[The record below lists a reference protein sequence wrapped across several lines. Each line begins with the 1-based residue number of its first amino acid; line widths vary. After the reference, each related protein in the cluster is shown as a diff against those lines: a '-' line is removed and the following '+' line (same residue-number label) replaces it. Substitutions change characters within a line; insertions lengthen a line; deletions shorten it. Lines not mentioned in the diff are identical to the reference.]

1 MKRDLIEEKKAKRFT
16 TLLSKDKS
24 LKAIA
29 KRANSEVMKAE
40 VTFANPQITGAGF
53 EPEVIGSLFSGLKN
67 GQKTLPIKGKLGVYV
82 IRIDKTVKAPSAANF
97 NTERDQLL
105 SAAKGNIQGM
115 VMNGLKKK
123 AEVMDNRRFLKAGVR
138 R

>member
-97 NTERDQLL
+97 NETFKEWL
-105 SAAKGNIQGM
+105 
-115 VMNGLKKK
+115 
-123 AEVMDNRRFLKAGVR
+123 
-138 R
+138 

>member
-1 MKRDLIEEKKAKRFT
+1 
-16 TLLSKDKS
+16 
-24 LKAIA
+24 
-29 KRANSEVMKAE
+29 MKAE

-53 EPEVIGSLFSGLKN
+53 EPELVGSIFSGLKP
-67 GQKTLPIKGKLGVYV
+67 GQTTLPLNGKLGVYV
-82 IRIDKTVKAPSAANF
+82 IRIDKSIKAPAAADF
-97 NTERDQLL
+97 KKEKEQLL
-105 SAAKGNIQGM
+105 ASAKGNIQGM